1 MQRDEMDI
9 AFHLSEKK
17 RQLFEGLSNL
27 MYDSIP
33 DVFESKK
40 LDRLFV
46 LLENYRDYQSLL
58 QEAVLEQERL
68 DALFAISC
76 AFSITDVEG
85 LVDDALAVFEDN
97 AIIEMKRVV
106 WNVSDQSILPS
117 AYIAI
122 TEFLNYQSQ
131 LTELI
136 AIYLYKSKQCLAELV
151 SIIESLDDD
160 AINFLLSMM
169 MLPQYQEFQILPM
182 DGEKR
187 IASILQ

>member
-1 MQRDEMDI
+1 MQRDEMEI